1 LIAVLVAA
9 TWKICTNRCWP
20 ARDFAAPSRIRAENA
35 ARLIHVKPPASING
49 CLIAGTARSFEMSS
63 ITVHNETLG
72 SVTLPSKAHGH
83 SGSMSVKTTKQLPL
97 RHLVYLTLLAT
108 LATAHT
114 VWAQATAAPPI
125 SGVIGKLQSFD
136 GKSLDVATSSG
147 VVHVS
152 VKQPLTT
159 YKQIPSDLSH
169 VASAP
174 YIGVAS
180 AEQDGKQVAKQIFI
194 FPAELSGAAEGSVLT
209 DPPGATT
216 HSRMT
221 NGTVSRPSV
230 SHSRMTNG
238 TVEKGSGTTLVVRYQ
253 DGSQTISV
261 PPNVP
266 VTEVAPEKVTFSP
279 GDVVYATTQK
289 LPDGTLVTD
298 KIFQFIPAGSH

>member
-1 LIAVLVAA
+1 M
-9 TWKICTNRCWP
+9 K
-20 ARDFAAPSRIRAENA
+20 
-35 ARLIHVKPPASING
+35 H
-49 CLIAGTARSFEMSS
+49 
-63 ITVHNETLG
+63 
-72 SVTLPSKAHGH
+72 
-83 SGSMSVKTTKQLPL
+83 PL
-97 RHLVYLTLLAT
+97 HHLVYATLLAA
-108 LATAHT
+108 LATSNT
-114 VWAQATAAPPI
+114 VLAQAKAAPPI

-136 GKSLDVATSSG
+136 GKSLDVQTPSG

-169 VASAP
+169 VAAAP
-174 YIGVAS
+174 YVGVAS
-180 AEQDGKQVAKQIFI
+180 IERADGKQVAKQIFI
-194 FPAELSGAAEGSVLT
+194 FPAELRGAAEGSVLT

-221 NGTVSRPSV
+221 NGSVSRPSV

-238 TVEKGSGTTLVVRYQ
+238 TIQKSGGTTLVVNYQ

-261 PPNVP
+261 PPNIP

-298 KIFQFIPAGSH
+298 KIFQFIPAAH